1 MFTNLQAKNP
11 KITPVIIIVSDRT
24 KNIGLGEKR
33 CKKRGSI
40 KRVRNVAKANP
51 KLKRPLIK
59 LIDTSKYLT

>member
-24 KNIGLGEKR
+24 KNIGLGVKR

-40 KRVRNVAKANP
+40 KRVKNVAKANP
-51 KLKRPLIK
+51 KLKRP
-59 LIDTSKYLT
+59 